1 MEGRRETRSIHQN
14 WNITSC
20 SSCDTHLGS
29 SPGWG
34 KIPIPRGVM
43 INNAFVWRCERRYS
57 KAFAYLTC
65 QLLLSSRGHAM
76 LLWRVCVCVVGW
88 VQYLHTYHHVLF
100 ISHLDVSIY
109 PVPQRKSTL
118 IKQESTQDHTTSVQ
132 LCLHPVR
139 AWLHFEYNEHSAN
152 YDSIVLIQWKH

>member
-1 MEGRRETRSIHQN
+1 MEGRRETRSIHQK

-65 QLLLSSRGHAM
+65 QFLLSSRGHAM
-76 LLWRVCVCVVGW
+76 LLWRVCVCGGVGA
-88 VQYLHTYHHVLF
+88 VFT
-100 ISHLDVSIY
+100 HLPSCVIYFTPWCFHLSCASEEINTHKAGINTGPHNFCATVS
-109 PVPQRKSTL
+109 S
-118 IKQESTQDHTTSVQ
+118 SS
-132 LCLHPVR
+132 
-139 AWLHFEYNEHSAN
+139 
-152 YDSIVLIQWKH
+152 